1 MVRSPMRAEVNTR
14 AVLTAVAVLAAT
26 LAVTGCER
34 DEELTG
40 ESESL
45 TLALDWV
52 VNPDHVGIYT
62 GLANGYFGDAGLE
75 VDPQVPSDPSAPIK
89 QVAAGRVDLAVSY
102 EPEVLL
108 ARDQGLDVIAVAAI
122 AQEPLTSLIS
132 LDAKVTGADGLEGKR
147 LATAGI
153 PYQDAYLEAMLR
165 AENLPADS
173 VRQVDVGFNLE
184 PALLAGKVDAVLG
197 MFRNIEGVD
206 LRERKKNPTI
216 VPVDELGI
224 PTYDELVLVANASA
238 VEEDPEPIR
247 LFIGALERGTRAA
260 IDDPK
265 AATEA
270 LLEASRD
277 LDPKLTQA
285 QVDATL
291 PVLLPAADRPYGYME
306 PTQWREF
313 AGFFADMGQTQLRLG
328 PDELL
333 TNELLPGE
341 IE

>member
-1 MVRSPMRAEVNTR
+1 LSLGLA
-14 AVLTAVAVLAAT
+14 LAVA
-26 LAVTGCER
+26 GCER

-40 ESESL
+40 EAETL

-62 GLANGYFGDAGLE
+62 ALANGYFGDAGLE
-75 VDPQVPSDPSAPIK
+75 VDPKVPSDPSAPIK

-132 LDAKVTGADGLEGKR
+132 LDAKVTDAGALEDKR

-165 AENLPADS
+165 AENVPADS
-173 VRQVDVGFNLE
+173 VRKVDVGFNLE

-206 LRERKKNPTI
+206 LIQRDKKPTI
-216 VPVDELGI
+216 VPVDRLGI

-238 VEEDPEPIR
+238 VEEDPEAIR
-247 LFIGALERGTRAA
+247 LFLGALERGTRVAT
-260 IDDPK
+260 DDPK
-265 AATEA
+265 AATKA
-270 LLEASRD
+270 LLDASDD
-277 LDPKLTQA
+277 LDPELTRA

-291 PVLLPAADRPYGYME
+291 PVLLPAADRPYGFME
-306 PTQWREF
+306 PDQWREF
-313 AGFFADMGQTQLRLG
+313 AGFFADMGVTQRRLG
-328 PDELL
+328 PDKLL